1 MLESDSQRF
10 HCASYPMKPYLAK
23 VTWYDTVDSSSWDTA
38 SEVNVQKVEQWGY
51 VISKDKLQVKLAD
64 TYSND
69 DWYGVT
75 AIPTKTILTIEKL
88 YASSSHPKRKTE
100 IVSMGRLRQIVSEPI
115 QGGRTG

>member
-1 MLESDSQRF
+1 
-10 HCASYPMKPYLAK
+10 MKPYLAK

-75 AIPTKTILTIEKL
+75 AIPTKCILTIEKL
-88 YASSSHPKRKTE
+88 YYASSNPKKRKDK
-100 IVSMGRLRQIVSEPI
+100 ILPMGQLRQIVSEPI